1 MNRETTD
8 HSLDKPQSPP
18 SAAVLA
24 ASVGVV
30 SSLSVARCAHAAGS
44 DQIKIALVG
53 CGGRGCGAAVNAL
66 NTKANVKL
74 VAMADA
80 FPARLMAGMHAIS
93 ATAGDKVDVPPE
105 RQFAGLEAYQK
116 AIECGVDMV
125 LLCTPPGFRPA
136 QFEAAVKAGKHVFME
151 KPVAVD
157 GPGVRR
163 VLAANQEAKRK
174 GLVVAVGH
182 HLRHETKHREVIKRL
197 QEGAIGDIQLTRAYF
212 CSGGVWVRPRQEDES
227 EMHYQIRNW
236 YYFTWLSGDHI
247 VEQHVHDL
255 DVINWLK
262 DAHPVRANGM
272 GGRQVRKGRDYG
284 EIFDHH
290 GVEFD
295 YADGSKLM
303 SFCRHIRNCWNSFSQ
318 HAHGTKG
325 HADIEGHGRSVIHV
339 NGQEPVQWKRGRDG
353 HQVEHDHLFAAML
366 AGEPYNEGDYGA
378 TSTMTAIMGR
388 MATYSGRVVTWE
400 TAINSQ
406 LDLSPESLDFE
417 AEAPTSPRSN
427 GIYSCAVPGVTKAY

>member
-1 MNRETTD
+1 MT
-8 HSLDKPQSPP
+8 SSPNDSP
-18 SAAVLA
+18 SNKKQTKTSAAATA
-24 ASVGVV
+24 AAGLT
-30 SSLSVARCAHAAGS
+30 SSLAVARSAQAAGS
-44 DQIKIALVG
+44 EQIKIALVG

-80 FPARLMAGMHAIS
+80 FPARLDAGVRAIQ
-93 ATAGDKVDVPPE
+93 AAAGDKVDVPKE
-105 RQFAGLEAYQK
+105 RQFVGLQAYQD
-116 AIECGVDMV
+116 AIQSGVDMV
-125 LLCTPPGFRPA
+125 LLCSPPGFRPA
-136 QFEAAVKAGKHVFME
+136 HFAAAVKAGKHVFME

-157 GPGVRR
+157 APGVRR
-163 VLAANQEAKRK
+163 VLAANQEAKSK
-174 GLVVAVGH
+174 GLAVAVGH

-197 QEGAIGDIQLTRAYF
+197 QDGIIGDINLMRAYF
-212 CSGGVWVRPRQEDES
+212 CSAGVWVRPRQDGET

-262 DAHPVRANGM
+262 NGHPVRANGM
-272 GGRQVRKGRDYG
+272 GGREVRKGPDFG

-290 GVEFD
+290 AVEFD

-303 SFCRHIRNCWNSFSQ
+303 SFCRHMPNCWNSFSEY
-318 HAHGTKG
+318 AHGTKG
-325 HADIEGHGRSVIHV
+325 YAEIEGHGRSAIHV
-339 NGQEPVQWKRGRDG
+339 DGREPLRWKRERDG
-353 HQVEHDHLFAAML
+353 HQVEHDDLFAALL

-388 MATYSGRVVTWE
+388 MATYSGRVVTWNE
-400 TAINSQ
+400 AINSQ
-406 LDLSPESLDFE
+406 LDVSPVSLDFD
-417 AEAPTSPRSN
+417 AEPPVKPGPN
-427 GIYSCAVPGVTKAY
+427 GIYACAIPGVTKAW